1 MLDLVLGTTA
11 GSGLSPYKQLDKLL
25 PAGARSMGCQQPLEK
40 WFWSDFRQSWVL
52 SL

>member
-11 GSGLSPYKQLDKLL
+11 GSGLSPYKQLDKLYQQVLEHGL
-25 PAGARSMGCQQPLEK
+25 PATTGE